1 MLQNDNQGTLCALT
15 EQGDLGLGVHAVEN
29 EKERADLKRR
39 LNEMQNQTSSQ
50 SSSQT
55 NRR

>member
-29 EKERADLKRR
+29 EEERADLKRR
-39 LNEMQNQTSSQ
+39 LNEMQNQTKNQ

-55 NRR
+55 NHR